1 MKKILSLAVASTAL
15 MAAPAYA
22 VDGAGDS
29 DSQDFD
35 ITANVQQECSVE
47 DPENVDFGT
56 IAIDEA
62 PGAGALLAISGRTT
76 LRQNVWVSCNYGAS
90 MSLSSGPMTT
100 TEVNDGPD
108 AADFTDV
115 IHLRM
120 GITASDGTAFNRMFF
135 DTLTKTGDSKTN
147 ADAFHDNAEIA
158 VVLNT
163 LDFQGRRPLAG
174 QYTATATLS
183 VGPI

>member
-76 LRQNVWVSCNYGAS
+76 LRQNVWVSCNA
-90 MSLSSGPMTT
+90 M
-100 TEVNDGPD
+100 
-108 AADFTDV
+108 
-115 IHLRM
+115 
-120 GITASDGTAFNRMFF
+120 
-135 DTLTKTGDSKTN
+135 
-147 ADAFHDNAEIA
+147 
-158 VVLNT
+158 
-163 LDFQGRRPLAG
+163 
-174 QYTATATLS
+174 
-183 VGPI
+183 